1 MKKITLSFVLLNLM
15 ALGLSAC
22 SSNDS
27 ASLASQALMNS
38 ASAQD
43 SKPQVDYRPIR
54 AVPAQARTAVTMAYE
69 ARNRREWEQ
78 LPGYGQIA
86 KDDHELGAYPMFWY
100 WRQQLQDS
108 RLPIDYSGVQQFI
121 QSHPNSY
128 VAERLTADLQM
139 AGARRGEFNQVK
151 QFGLTRL
158 NASAPKCA
166 YYQAQA
172 ATGVKVD
179 KSEAL
184 KTFHANPNCWDMLR
198 TLRNVGQIGFADL
211 QAQMRDAVEYD
222 NKANARQFAGLVF
235 DAGQMRDYDA
245 ILANPNA
252 WLAGQSGSASS
263 SAQAELRAIAF
274 SRLARQDR
282 DMGIGVLQSRGAEL
296 LTPQNL
302 QWAYTQFA
310 LIAVLNLEDRSD
322 AWYRQGKAVPLSD
335 YNAAWRVRAALRQP
349 TIDWSWVKQTI
360 SYMNAEQQAET
371 AWVYWRA
378 RADEALGNKQQAQQG
393 YQKIE
398 HELDF
403 YGLLAQERLHGKIR
417 PGKAAAPVTSAELKH
432 IKQNTGLQKAVAL
445 FGLGWRPEAVAEWG
459 HAIRGLNDR
468 DLMAAAAWAEQEH
481 IYDRV
486 INTSSLTR
494 HEISYAQRYLAP
506 FEGRVGQQARSVGVD
521 PAWVYGLI
529 RQESRFVPVAR
540 SSVGASGLMQ
550 LMPGTAR
557 LVANKIGMSGFSP
570 GAVND
575 FEVNTILGTNY
586 LKMTMDDLAGSE
598 VLATAGYNAGPNR
611 AKRWRSSLSHP
622 MEGAIF
628 AETIP
633 FTETRLYVKHV
644 LSNAVWY
651 QMHFSRGQPQSL
663 QRRLGQI
670 SPW

>member
-1 MKKITLSFVLLNLM
+1 
-15 ALGLSAC
+15 
-22 SSNDS
+22 
-27 ASLASQALMNS
+27 MNT
-38 ASAQD
+38 ANAQD
-43 SKPQVDYRPIR
+43 SKPYVDYRPIR
-54 AVPAQARTAVTMAYE
+54 AVPLQARNAVTMAYE

-78 LPGYGQIA
+78 LPAYAQIA
-86 KDDHELGAYPMFWY
+86 KDDHELGAYPLFWY
-100 WRQQLQDS
+100 WRQQLQDT
-108 RLPIDYSGVQQFI
+108 RLPIDQAGIQQFI
-121 QSHPNSY
+121 TSQANSY
-128 VAERLTADLQM
+128 VAERLKADWQV
-139 AGARRGEFNQVK
+139 AAARRGDFAVVK
-151 QFGLTRL
+151 QQGLTSL
-158 NASAPKCA
+158 NLSAPKCA
-166 YYQAQA
+166 YYQAQT
-172 ATGVKVD
+172 ATGVKFNKQD
-179 KSEAL
+179 AL
-184 KTFHANPNCWDMLR
+184 DVFHPNPSCWDMLR
-198 TLRNVGQIGFADL
+198 SMRNAGRISFADL
-211 QAQMRDAVEYD
+211 QAPMRAAVEYD
-222 NKANARQFAGLVF
+222 NKNDARNYASLVF
-235 DAGQMRDYDA
+235 DGSQMRDYDA

-252 WLAGQSGSASS
+252 WLATQSGRAASP
-263 SAQAELRAIAF
+263 AQAELRAIAF

-296 LTPQNL
+296 LATQDV

-310 LIAVLNLEDRSD
+310 LIAVLNLENRADD
-322 AWYRQGKAVPLSD
+322 WYRQAKSLLLSD
-335 YNAAWRVRAALRQP
+335 YNAAWRVRAALRQ
-349 TIDWSWVKQTI
+349 TKVDWAWVKQAI

-371 AWVYWRA
+371 AWVYWKA
-378 RADEALGNKQQAQQG
+378 RADEALGHKQAAQQG

-403 YGLLAQERLHGKIR
+403 YGLLAQEQLHGKIR
-417 PGKAAAPVTSAELKH
+417 PVRGAVPVTAAELNH
-432 IKQNTGLQKAVAL
+432 IKQNTGLQKALAL
-445 FGLGWRPEAVAEWG
+445 FRLGWRPEAVAEWG
-459 HAIRGLNDR
+459 YAIRGLSDR

-557 LVANKIGMSGFSP
+557 LVANKIGMSSFAPSS
-570 GAVND
+570 VND
-575 FEVNTILGTNY
+575 FEMNTILGTNY

-611 AKRWRSSLSHP
+611 AKRWRSSLTQP

-651 QMHFSRGQPQSL
+651 QMHFSKGQAQSL
-663 QRRLGQI
+663 KRRLGQI

>member
-198 TLRNVGQIGFADL
+198 TLRNVGQIGFADF
-211 QAQMRDAVEYD
+211 ASADA
-222 NKANARQFAGLVF
+222 RC
-235 DAGQMRDYDA
+235 R
-245 ILANPNA
+245 
-252 WLAGQSGSASS
+252 
-263 SAQAELRAIAF
+263 
-274 SRLARQDR
+274 
-282 DMGIGVLQSRGAEL
+282 GI
-296 LTPQNL
+296 
-302 QWAYTQFA
+302 
-310 LIAVLNLEDRSD
+310 
-322 AWYRQGKAVPLSD
+322 
-335 YNAAWRVRAALRQP
+335 
-349 TIDWSWVKQTI
+349 
-360 SYMNAEQQAET
+360 
-371 AWVYWRA
+371 
-378 RADEALGNKQQAQQG
+378 
-393 YQKIE
+393 
-398 HELDF
+398 
-403 YGLLAQERLHGKIR
+403 
-417 PGKAAAPVTSAELKH
+417 
-432 IKQNTGLQKAVAL
+432 
-445 FGLGWRPEAVAEWG
+445 
-459 HAIRGLNDR
+459 
-468 DLMAAAAWAEQEH
+468 
-481 IYDRV
+481 
-486 INTSSLTR
+486 
-494 HEISYAQRYLAP
+494 
-506 FEGRVGQQARSVGVD
+506 
-521 PAWVYGLI
+521 
-529 RQESRFVPVAR
+529 
-540 SSVGASGLMQ
+540 
-550 LMPGTAR
+550 
-557 LVANKIGMSGFSP
+557 
-570 GAVND
+570 
-575 FEVNTILGTNY
+575 
-586 LKMTMDDLAGSE
+586 
-598 VLATAGYNAGPNR
+598 
-611 AKRWRSSLSHP
+611 
-622 MEGAIF
+622 
-628 AETIP
+628 
-633 FTETRLYVKHV
+633 
-644 LSNAVWY
+644 
-651 QMHFSRGQPQSL
+651 
-663 QRRLGQI
+663 
-670 SPW
+670 